1 MPFILSVFTLIQYLH
16 SNRTTIEDQKAEI
29 LRLHNVLDSKEEM
42 EKKQSGQPN
51 HSVKWCL

>member
-1 MPFILSVFTLIQYLH
+1 MPFILSVVTVIQYLH

-42 EKKQSGQPN
+42 EKKQSGQPS